1 VTYFIQQGAGL
12 LATYFSARTGRD
24 LGAATGWVRDLG
36 AATRFASEDDA
47 LAALE
52 RMPHVAP
59 MCRVVEEER
68 PPVTPKAPPVDYY
81 AVLELAPGASPR
93 EIKAAF
99 RRLAMKHHPDRNAG
113 DEEAVARFR
122 AIRAAYEAL
131 REGSMAVRRNGL

>member
-12 LATYFSARTGRD
+12 LATYFSERTGRD
-24 LGAATGWVRDLG
+24 LGAAMGWVRDLG
-36 AATRFASEDDA
+36 AATGFGTEDEA

-59 MCRVVEEER
+59 MCRVVEGSLQAM
-68 PPVTPKAPPVDYY
+68 PKTPAIDYY
-81 AVLELAPGASPR
+81 AVLGLAPGASPR

-99 RRLAMKHHPDRNAG
+99 RRLAMKHHPDRNLG
-113 DEEAVARFR
+113 DEEAVVRFR

-131 REGSMAVRRNGL
+131 RGERSGMRRGNL

>member
-36 AATRFASEDDA
+36 AATGFASEDDA
-47 LAALE
+47 LAALD

-59 MCRVVEEER
+59 MCRVVEEPSER
-68 PPVTPKAPPVDYY
+68 TAARPAVDHY
-81 AVLELAPGASPR
+81 AVLGLAPGASPR

-99 RRLAMKHHPDRNAG
+99 RRLAMKCHPDRNKD
-113 DEEAVARFR
+113 DEGASERFR
-122 AIRAAYEAL
+122 AIRAAFEAL
-131 REGSMAVRRNGL
+131 TS